1 MAKTQN
7 QSDETVEK
15 NEIVE
20 KEQVVINENDIISGE
35 ELKENDII
43 DVNAPEVV
51 IEKKQETEN
60 IKEQTMSVEK
70 NENTEE
76 KTEASE
82 ENEKKEKTTKK
93 TNNQK
98 SDSKKVKLKI
108 RLAFT
113 DKYNDVDYKENDI
126 IEFEKERA
134 SELLSDKRRLVE
146 KVD

>member
-15 NEIVE
+15 NGIVE

-60 IKEQTMSVEK
+60 
-70 NENTEE
+70 TEE

-98 SDSKKVKLKI
+98 ADSEKVKLKI

>member
-7 QSDETVEK
+7 QADETVEK

-35 ELKENDII
+35 ELKEDDII

-51 IEKKQETEN
+51 IEKKQET
-60 IKEQTMSVEK
+60 
-70 NENTEE
+70 ENTEE